1 MQTKRKTIQGEAW
14 DLIAKNKYGSEYE
27 MHTLLA
33 ENPDVLDTLFFSG
46 NTEITV
52 PEKDKTAVKIPAVW
66 E

>member
-27 MHTLLA
+27 MHALLA
-33 ENPDVLDTLFFSG
+33 ENPAVLDTLFFSG
-46 NTEITV
+46 NTEINM
-52 PEKDKTAVKIPAVW
+52 PEKEKTAIKIPATW

>member
-1 MQTKRKTIQGEAW
+1 MQTKKTIQGEAW

-33 ENPDVLDTLFFSG
+33 ENPAMLDVLLFSG
-46 NTEITV
+46 NKEINM
-52 PEKDKTAVKIPAVW
+52 PEKPKTTIKIPAVW